1 MKEAIKKKN
10 EMLASGADKLD
21 RVYEL
26 ARIMDGMEFTDIVS
40 ANKFLKFASSSLYGL
55 ALLRYDMRKESKGV
69 PEDESNV

>member
-1 MKEAIKKKN
+1 MKEAIEKKN

-55 ALLRYDMRKESKGV
+55 ALWRYDMRKESKEV
-69 PEDESNV
+69 PEDESDV